1 MIRVWQELEWSNLLG
16 KNLSNG
22 QQPNRQE
29 EIMETMQSPGNMKE
43 GRKE

>member
-1 MIRVWQELEWSNLLG
+1 MLG

-22 QQPNRQE
+22 QQPNRRE

-43 GRKE
+43 GRNRTIRGVNL